1 MDFFTY
7 FSSMKWISKIIF
19 SVLVCLLL
27 GACSS
32 PQKESTLKILK
43 KHHYNFSHFKKVNH
57 KGLNVKIPAYFEEE
71 LGKYH
76 LLQQDA
82 LSLSNEELGMFF
94 SIEHF
99 SPSKT
104 EDIVAGFEEG
114 TKPLDAVNTRYADLR
129 ANSLRKAKVSM
140 LRDNF
145 NTAPLIGFYQYIQGK
160 SKEDYNSDL
169 ELMYMFS
176 TVEKKINGEMHYF
189 VIQLIAPPDVSKY
202 LNDDFL
208 RLIHS
213 AH

>member
-1 MDFFTY
+1 
-7 FSSMKWISKIIF
+7 MKFKGKIIF
-19 SVLVCLLL
+19 SILICLLL

-32 PQKESTLKILK
+32 SQKESTLKILK
-43 KHHYNFSHFKKVNH
+43 KHHYDFSHFKKVNY
-57 KGLNVKIPAYFEEE
+57 KGLNAKIPIYFEKE

-76 LLQQDA
+76 LMQQDA
-82 LSLSNEELGMFF
+82 LSLYNPELGMYF

-99 SPSKT
+99 SPYEVK
-104 EDIVAGFEEG
+104 DIVAYFEEG
-114 TKPLDAVNTRYADLR
+114 AKPLAAVNTKYGDLR
-129 ANSLRKAKVSM
+129 ANSLQKAKVSI

-145 NTAPLIGFYQYIQGK
+145 NTAPLKGFYQYIQGK
-160 SKEDYNSDL
+160 SKNDYESDL

-176 TVEKKINGEMHYF
+176 TVEKEINGELHYF